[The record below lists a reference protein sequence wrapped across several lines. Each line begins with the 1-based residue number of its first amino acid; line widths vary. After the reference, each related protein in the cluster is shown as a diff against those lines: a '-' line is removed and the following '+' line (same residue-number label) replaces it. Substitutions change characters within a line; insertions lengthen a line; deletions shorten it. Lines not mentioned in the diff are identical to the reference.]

1 MTPPRLG
8 SFAPA
13 AAIADRR
20 TRPLDPSLMA
30 SSGRL
35 PEARDWVRSRG
46 GDGVAFCVNTEF

>member
-30 SSGRL
+30 PSGRL